1 MFIRFVTDQLDT
13 DTDQSMGVFGAAYS
27 LLEGDRVP
35 DYSRS
40 EIRKTLD
47 WFKTNLPIPDR
58 FVRSR
63 KPHRQDDGVCWFKT
77 TATESMKQIRYLV
90 QLVSDHNVIVREL
103 LTDTPGYMIYEDDSQ
118 VVARPFAS
126 TPR

>member
-1 MFIRFVTDQLDT
+1 MFIRFVTDQPDA
-13 DTDQSMGVFGAAYS
+13 DTDQPLGIFGAAYR
-27 LLEGDRVP
+27 LLDDERLP

-40 EIRKTLD
+40 EIRTTLN
-47 WFKTNLPIPDR
+47 WFKVNLSVPDR

-63 KPHRQDDGVCWFKT
+63 KPHRQDDGICWFKT
-77 TATESMKQIRYLV
+77 QATESMRHIRYLV
-90 QLVSDHNVIVREL
+90 LLVSEHDVSVREL
-103 LTDTPGYMIYEDDSQ
+103 ITDTPGYVIYEDESQ